1 MIREAFIFLLVFT
14 GYLSFGQL
22 SKESWHDGFLVTV
35 EQDTLTGQINYDMET
50 NMVQIASG
58 KSVKAYSA
66 YKAFY
71 FEIFDNVYHSY
82 RQFYTIPYN
91 LKGNY
96 ETPVIFE
103 LLYEGGVSLL
113 AREKVVQETVTSSNP
128 FWSAGPRM
136 VQNSVDYN
144 FFFLDKKGNITYF
157 GGSKNDLLQIMQ
169 SKRDKVKDFIR
180 SNRLQTNELK
190 DLIRITSFYN
200 SI

>member
-1 MIREAFIFLLVFT
+1 MRVSLLILFALIST
-14 GYLSFGQL
+14 MSFGQL

-50 NMVQIASG
+50 NMVQIARGNSI
-58 KSVKAYSA
+58 KAYSA

-96 ETPVIFE
+96 DVPVIFE
-103 LLYEGGVSLL
+103 LLYEGGLSLL
-113 AREKVVQETVTSSNP
+113 AREKVIQETVSTSNP
-128 FWSAGPRM
+128 FWSAGPRI
-136 VQNSVDYN
+136 VQNTIDYN

-157 GGSKNDLLQIMQ
+157 NGSKNELFQIMQ
-169 SKRDKVKDFIR
+169 SKKEKIKDFIR
-180 SNRLQTNELK
+180 NNRLQTNELK

>member
-1 MIREAFIFLLVFT
+1 MLRSIVYFQLLLVYHI
-14 GYLSFGQL
+14 GVGQL

-35 EQDTLTGQINYDMET
+35 QQDTLTGQVNYDMET
-50 NMVQIASG
+50 NMVQIANGNSI
-58 KSVKAYSA
+58 KAYSA

-91 LKGNY
+91 LRSSY

-103 LLYEGGVSLL
+103 LLYEGGLSLL
-113 AREKVVQETVTSSNP
+113 AREKIVQETVTSSNP
-128 FWSAGPRM
+128 FWAGGPRI

-157 GGSKNDLLQIMQ
+157 GGSKNDLLQVMH
-169 SKRDKVKDFIR
+169 SKKEKVKEFMR

-190 DLIRITSFYN
+190 DLIRITSFYY